1 MRRSK
6 LACGATLVSLMLG
19 GCGDGAGSEA
29 DLTIYSGRNEE
40 LVGDLIDRFE
50 RDSGLKVDVR
60 FGDSA
65 ELAATI
71 AEEGDNSP
79 ADVFFSQDAGALG
92 AVEDT
97 LAKMPQ
103 PVLDAVPERF
113 RDPEDRWAGV
123 SGRARVIA
131 YDTRK
136 FDDDEVPD
144 SVFELTDK
152 RWEGKVGLPPS
163 NASFQAFVSAMR
175 LDVGDARTREWLEAM
190 KDNDPQIYDNNI
202 QTVEAIGRGEI
213 ELGLVNHYYLYELKR
228 EDPDLTAANHFPAP
242 GDPGSLINAAGV
254 GILETTDDE
263 KSAQRFARFLVSPTA
278 QSYFA
283 ERTSEYPLVEGV
295 GSRGDIPPLDEVVG
309 PQVEL
314 GELGDKLR
322 STLELLNEVGFTT

>member
-228 EDPDLTAANHFPAP
+228 ENPDLTAANHFPAP

>member
-1 MRRSK
+1 
-6 LACGATLVSLMLG
+6 LAFVDANPNARAERYLFV
-19 GCGDGAGSEA
+19 
-29 DLTIYSGRNEE
+29 GR
-40 LVGDLIDRFE
+40 
-50 RDSGLKVDVR
+50 
-60 FGDSA
+60 
-65 ELAATI
+65 
-71 AEEGDNSP
+71 
-79 ADVFFSQDAGALG
+79 ALG
-92 AVEDT
+92 AVEDR

-228 EDPDLTAANHFPAP
+228 ENPDLTAANHFPAP

-254 GILETTDDE
+254 GILETTDHE

-314 GELGDKLR
+314 GELGGKLR